1 MQTKRYSGSIRD
13 DAYFRQKGI
22 NWIIGKDRIQ
32 RKQQDRRLLR
42 KMKNIAVILAG
53 GIGARVGGNVP
64 KQLLPLADGRSVLEH
79 ATETFE
85 QADCID
91 EVCIVMHPDYI
102 AFAEQA
108 LLRNGWQKVKHII
121 AGGKERWESSVN
133 AIRLYESELSAEE
146 FAHANILLHD
156 AARPFVSQAII
167 ANVCRALET
176 HEAVTVAIPAT
187 DTMYVVTQT
196 PNPQPATLNPQQ
208 TPPPHFVY
216 PNLSGQ
222 GGSRERGINPQPATH
237 NSQPVP
243 LREDERVVH
252 SIPPRDTL
260 MRAQTPQAFRL
271 PLIARAYTL
280 ALQDPTL
287 QATDDCGILHRYLPT
302 KPIHI
307 VAGEETN
314 RKITFKEDL

>member
-1 MQTKRYSGSIRD
+1 
-13 DAYFRQKGI
+13 
-22 NWIIGKDRIQ
+22 
-32 RKQQDRRLLR
+32 
-42 KMKNIAVILAG
+42 MKNIAVILAG
-53 GIGARVGGNVP
+53 GMGARVGGDVP

-79 ATETFE
+79 ATEAFE

-108 LLRNGWQKVKHII
+108 QMRNGWQKVKHII

-133 AIRLYESELSAEE
+133 AIRLYESALSAEE
-146 FAHANILLHD
+146 FANANILLHD

-167 ANVCRALET
+167 ANVCRALEA
-176 HEAVTVAIPAT
+176 HEAVTVAVPAT
-187 DTMYVVTQT
+187 DTMYVVTPT
-196 PNPQPATLNPQQ
+196 PNPQPATRNAQL
-208 TPPPHFVY
+208 
-216 PNLSGQ
+216 L
-222 GGSRERGINPQPATH
+222 
-237 NSQPVP
+237 P
-243 LREDERVVH
+243 LREEGRGVQ

-280 ALQDPTL
+280 ALHDPAL
-287 QATDDCGILHRYLPT
+287 QATDDCGIVHRYLPMEQ
-302 KPIHI
+302 ISI
-307 VAGEETN
+307 ILGEETN